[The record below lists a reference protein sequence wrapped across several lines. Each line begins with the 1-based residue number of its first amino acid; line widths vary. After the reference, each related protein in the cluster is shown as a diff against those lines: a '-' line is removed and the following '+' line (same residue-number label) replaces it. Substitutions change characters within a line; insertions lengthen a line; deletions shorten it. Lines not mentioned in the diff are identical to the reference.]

1 MIEFLVD
8 NIYSVLGKS
17 GARNIKH
24 AKNLRRVMSWT
35 WRESNDLNKSYLSI
49 WSTITKSKLSLSK
62 AKMVML
68 KSKNELFISFI

>member
-1 MIEFLVD
+1 MIKFLVD

-24 AKNLRRVMSWT
+24 AKNLRRVISWT
-35 WRESNDLNKSYLSI
+35 WRESYDLNKSYLSI